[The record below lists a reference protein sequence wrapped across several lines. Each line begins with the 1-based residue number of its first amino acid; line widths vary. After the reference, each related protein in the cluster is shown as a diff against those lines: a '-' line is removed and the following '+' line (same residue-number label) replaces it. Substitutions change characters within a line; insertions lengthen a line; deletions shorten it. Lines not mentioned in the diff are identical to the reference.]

1 MKKKI
6 SIFVSILI
14 IVISSIMIVSSIYYS
29 QRFKQPIEQVKEIGD
44 IAIRNIEYGLLLF
57 FVICITITNTGIQI
71 KIKLKKMGKMIQIY
85 PIKAVVKYR
94 IFYSI
99 IIILVSIVI
108 MIDKLKLDEYIT
120 DRLETTSI
128 SENLEKEE

>member
-57 FVICITITNTGIQI
+57 FVICIPITNTGIQI

-99 IIILVSIVI
+99 IIILVSVVI

>member
-1 MKKKI
+1 
-6 SIFVSILI
+6 
-14 IVISSIMIVSSIYYS
+14 
-29 QRFKQPIEQVKEIGD
+29 
-44 IAIRNIEYGLLLF
+44 
-57 FVICITITNTGIQI
+57 
-71 KIKLKKMGKMIQIY
+71 MGKMIQIY

>member
-14 IVISSIMIVSSIYYS
+14 IAISSIMIVSSIYYS
-29 QRFKQPIEQVKEIGD
+29 QRFKQPIEQVKEMGD

-57 FVICITITNTGIQI
+57 FVICIPITNTGIQI

>member
-29 QRFKQPIEQVKEIGD
+29 QRFKQPIEQEIGD

-57 FVICITITNTGIQI
+57 FVICIPITNTGIQI

>member
-1 MKKKI
+1 
-6 SIFVSILI
+6 
-14 IVISSIMIVSSIYYS
+14 MIVSSIYYS

-57 FVICITITNTGIQI
+57 FVICIPITNTGIQI

>member
-57 FVICITITNTGIQI
+57 FVICIPITNTGIQI

>member
-6 SIFVSILI
+6 SIFISILI
-14 IVISSIMIVSSIYYS
+14 IAISSIMIVSSIYYS
-29 QRFKQPIEQVKEIGD
+29 QRFKQPIEQVKEMGD

-57 FVICITITNTGIQI
+57 FVICIPITNTGIQI